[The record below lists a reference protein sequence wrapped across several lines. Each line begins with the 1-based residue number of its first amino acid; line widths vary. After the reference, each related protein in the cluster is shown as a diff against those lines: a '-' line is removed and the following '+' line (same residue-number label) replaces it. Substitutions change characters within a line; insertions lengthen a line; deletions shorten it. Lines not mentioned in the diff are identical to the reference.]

1 MNPASEFA
9 NEIIQETNA
18 QNTSSNTSNNNID
31 QLDEIANE
39 DRPLVA
45 ETDQILSRSRYTIS
59 IL

>member
-1 MNPASEFA
+1 VNPASEFA

>member
-1 MNPASEFA
+1 VNPASEFA

-18 QNTSSNTSNNNID
+18 PNTSSNTSNNNID